1 MIDGKNEFKIKINRR
16 AIAEI
21 ADNRRN
27 ILNTL
32 PSEFLMNAP
41 YSDIQVA
48 LALLSLSQFLA
59 NFRIEPD
66 FEVDLNE

>member
-21 ADNRRN
+21 ADNTRN
-27 ILNTL
+27 IKL
-32 PSEFLMNAP
+32 PPEFLMNAP

-48 LALLSLSQFLA
+48 FALLSLSQFLA